1 MDSEQFLIRAM
12 IMRQA
17 ITRTRRN
24 VDIKIGREIHKLGM
38 MLPSMAV
45 KKAHIMVRD
54 IIRKKY
60 YYSGSELEV
69 NAQIIVGGNIYA
81 TVCGFKRNN
90 AIQMIHL

>member
-1 MDSEQFLIRAM
+1 
-12 IMRQA
+12 MRQA

-81 TVCGFKRNN
+81 TYAAQLVKYEMFEKFK
-90 AIQMIHL
+90 AD